1 MQRWRIVL
9 GVAGIALGLF
19 GIGRLVTQIPMAS
32 LVGLGL
38 WLIAALVIHDGILS
52 PLVLAVG
59 ALVARVPPRGRRYLQ
74 AGLIMSAMVTV
85 LAIPMIYRAGSEPA
99 SKALLDQNFSGNL
112 AVLLGVIGGATL
124 LAYAI
129 RVARDHG
136 GTASPSPVDR
146 EVEDRKP

>member
-1 MQRWRIVL
+1 MRRWRIVL

-19 GIGRLVTQIPMAS
+19 GIGRLVTQIPVAS

-52 PLVLAVG
+52 PLVLVIG
-59 ALVARVPPRGRRYLQ
+59 AFVARVPPRSRRYLQ

-85 LAIPMIYRAGSEPA
+85 LAIPMIYRAGSEPI
-99 SKALLDQNFSGNL
+99 SKAILDQNFSSNL

-136 GTASPSPVDR
+136 DTASPSPADQ

>member
-1 MQRWRIVL
+1 MRRWRIVL

-19 GIGRLVTQIPMAS
+19 GIGRLATQVPAAS

-52 PLVLAVG
+52 PLVLAIG
-59 ALVARVPPRGRRYLQ
+59 ALVALVPPRGRRYLQ

-85 LAIPMIYRAGSEPA
+85 LAVPMIYRAGREPA

-136 GTASPSPVDR
+136 GTASPSPVDQ